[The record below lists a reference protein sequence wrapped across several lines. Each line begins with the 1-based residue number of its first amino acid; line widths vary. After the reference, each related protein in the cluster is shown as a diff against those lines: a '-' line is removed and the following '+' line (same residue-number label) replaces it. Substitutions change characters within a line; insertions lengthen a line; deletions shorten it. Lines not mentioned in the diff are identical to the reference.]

1 MKILKIQNHLVL
13 DLKKEQDNII
23 IHIGTNDSLYKTED
37 FKYKEMVNA
46 KKTINRFHPDCKHIA
61 ISSPTVRTDKKKM
74 NNILKKQ
81 NNNLKQ
87 ECHLSPQHCS
97 IAFTQGWSALKF

>member
-1 MKILKIQNHLVL
+1 
-13 DLKKEQDNII
+13 
-23 IHIGTNDSLYKTED
+23 
-37 FKYKEMVNA
+37 MVNA

-87 ECHLSPQHCS
+87 EYHLSPQHCS